1 MALSILM
8 KDVLTNLDVVAHID
22 HHQTLAV
29 AGDKLYF
36 ENRSFPFLWRTVTG
50 DGRHYIL
57 AAITKCFDLA
67 DSIVANYSTHM
78 YLNPSQHVHGD
89 QVDIMMQHLSD
100 LRERKETLLTG
111 LSNLATFE
119 RYKNDSLFQLEM
131 ENFKK
136 RTRAL
141 AQRCNQVINE
151 AQNRIRKVETN
162 QQLPC
167 CHHICMEPD
176 PNNDLGRDLVTM

>member
-1 MALSILM
+1 MALSIIM
-8 KDVLTNLDVVAHID
+8 RDVLTNLDVVAHID

-57 AAITKCFDLA
+57 TAITKCFDLA
-67 DSIVANYSTHM
+67 DAIVANYSTHM
-78 YLNPSQHVHGD
+78 YLNPSEHVHGD
-89 QVDIMMQHLSD
+89 QVDIMMQHLAD
-100 LRERKETLLTG
+100 LRERKENLLTG

-141 AQRCNQVINE
+141 TQRCNQVLTDV
-151 AQNRIRKVETN
+151 QTRIRKVESH
-162 QQLPC
+162 QQFPC
-167 CHHICMEPD
+167 CQHVCLDAETENAMP
-176 PNNDLGRDLVTM
+176 